1 MESKFFSTITA
12 PIPNGDS
19 PFGADVN
26 HDPAYERLKS
36 EIGKLGD
43 IDIDAVEALAVKIL
57 VEKSKDA
64 RAMAFLAYS
73 MLRKNDIARLAD
85 VFCAL
90 AGYCRDS
97 FDEMFPRREGAKLAA
112 LRWLSEARFNSAC
125 PKAEASAGD
134 AEDVG
139 RMKEAL
145 STLKS
150 ALEKRFSSVG
160 APFPLLLYKRVTEWE
175 RGIESALPAAAEAKP
190 EPSTLIQKGMD
201 DRGNGGVDKPI
212 NQSANQSTVSISADE
227 YAEIVRGMNKI
238 MGILEGKVKR

>member
-1 MESKFFSTITA
+1 
-12 PIPNGDS
+12 
-19 PFGADVN
+19 
-26 HDPAYERLKS
+26 
-36 EIGKLGD
+36 
-43 IDIDAVEALAVKIL
+43 VEALAVKIL
-57 VEKSKDA
+57 AEKSKDA

-73 MLRKNDIARLAD
+73 MLRKNDIGRLAD

-90 AGYCRDS
+90 ANYCRDN
-97 FDEMFPRREGAKLAA
+97 FDDIFPQREGAKLAA

-175 RGIESALPAAAEAKP
+175 KGIESERLAKAAAEAKP

-201 DRGNGGVDKPI
+201 DRGNGGNDNNGGVDKPI
-212 NQSANQSTVSISADE
+212 KQSANQSTISISADE
-227 YAEIVRGMNKI
+227 YAEIVRCMNKI
-238 MGILEGKVKR
+238 MGILEGKVKI